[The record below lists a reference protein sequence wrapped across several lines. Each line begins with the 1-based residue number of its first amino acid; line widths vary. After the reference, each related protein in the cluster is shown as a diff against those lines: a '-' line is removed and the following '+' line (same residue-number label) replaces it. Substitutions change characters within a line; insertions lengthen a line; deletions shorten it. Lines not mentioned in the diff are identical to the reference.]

1 VQAARRRLGHAYGG
15 DCSTFVR
22 RSYAE
27 AGLALPAVP
36 ARSASESLYRALHP
50 VRRPRPGDLAFF
62 HGSFDR
68 NRDGRGRDRFTHV
81 ALVEEVDGA
90 AVALIHRSSR
100 GIERLSMN
108 LARPHDPSENGF
120 LRKRRSGDRPG
131 LRYLSGELFAGYA
144 TASTPGAGA
153 AASR

>member
-1 VQAARRRLGHAYGG
+1 MQAARRHLGHAFDG
-15 DCSTFVR
+15 DCSAFVR

-27 AGLALPAVP
+27 AGLALPTVP

-62 HGSFDR
+62 HDSFDR
-68 NRDGRGRDRFTHV
+68 NGDGRGGDRFTHV

-90 AVALIHRSSR
+90 AVALIHRTSR

-108 LARPHDPSENGF
+108 LSHPHDPAENGW
-120 LRKRRSGDRPG
+120 LRKRRTADLPS

-144 TASTPGAGA
+144 SASPAG
-153 AASR
+153 RMPQ